1 MKERLLG
8 FVFCAILLG
17 FAVNWT
23 LDRIHQLFSTSLWF
37 QTHWVLF
44 YVAIPAALLLAL
56 ALSFGFFR
64 RGTEWWGNAL
74 TLITVALNVYLML
87 GAGYSCWKWCF

>member
-8 FVFCAILLG
+8 FLFCAILLG
-17 FAVNWT
+17 FAVNWL
-23 LDRIHQLFSTSLWF
+23 LDKIHAHFSTSLWF
-37 QTHWVLF
+37 QAHWVI
-44 YVAIPAALLLAL
+44 YYGAIPAALLLAL

-64 RGTEWWGNAL
+64 RGMSLLGNILAL
-74 TLITVALNVYLML
+74 LTVAAIIYLML

>member
-17 FAVNWT
+17 FTVNWL
-23 LDRIHQLFSTSLWF
+23 LDKIHAHFSTSLWL
-37 QTHWVLF
+37 QTHWMI
-44 YVAIPAALLLAL
+44 YYGAIPAALLLGL
-56 ALSFGFFR
+56 AVSFGFFR
-64 RGTEWWGNAL
+64 RGMSLTGNILAL
-74 TLITVALNVYLML
+74 LTIAGIIYLML